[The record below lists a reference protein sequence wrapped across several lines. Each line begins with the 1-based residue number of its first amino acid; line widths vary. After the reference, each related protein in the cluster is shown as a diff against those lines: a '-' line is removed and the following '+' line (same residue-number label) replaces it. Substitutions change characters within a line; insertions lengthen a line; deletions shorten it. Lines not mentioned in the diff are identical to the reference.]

1 MYVYKWLNLLYHGSM
16 EREHEV
22 KCDVKDAKDP
32 FSSVLFPRYAENFIE
47 IDIVIM
53 LIVRKIDIINNIG

>member
-16 EREHEV
+16 EREV

-47 IDIVIM
+47 IDIVIV
-53 LIVRKIDIINNIG
+53 LIVRKINITNNIG